1 MGRIPYVT
9 RQFVWD
15 MITEINENITAVD
28 HNTIN
33 HTTATVL
40 DSIDGHCT
48 WEGTDFY
55 VQYHE
60 IRTLVNDWIVSYN
73 AAHEVQTYNDEEIT
87 MANIT
92 MTEITTPEEITTP
105 ANLLELFPIRIRS
118 ENQIAQIHHCYTIGL
133 MMANT
138 MHPTAEQ
145 ANSAITQ
152 WIAKGDDECLAMA
165 LAYREYVTGR

>member
-1 MGRIPYVT
+1 
-9 RQFVWD
+9 
-15 MITEINENITAVD
+15 MITGIHEDVVAVG
-28 HNTIN
+28 
-33 HTTATVL
+33 HTTVNQTIGAVL
-40 DSIDGHCT
+40 DSIDGHST

-55 VQYHE
+55 VQDHE
-60 IRTLVNDWIVSYN
+60 IRALVNDWIVSYN
-73 AAHEVQTYNDEEIT
+73 AAHEVQTYNDEE
-87 MANIT
+87 IT

-118 ENQIAQIHHCYTIGL
+118 ENQIAKIHHCYTIGL

-165 LAYREYVTGR
+165 LAYREYVMGR